1 MAGCSCGKAE
11 KCAGSRHP
19 DTQSSR
25 RFSQATPVL
34 HMERR
39 PGETFQ
45 EMAKRTGVAVPASEV
60 ELQRPQPFVRS
71 PQYT

>member
-1 MAGCSCGKAE
+1 MAGCSCGKRE

-25 RFSQATPVL
+25 RFTQTTPVL

-39 PGETFQ
+39 PGETFA
-45 EMAKRTGVAVPASEV
+45 ELHKRLEKSAPNT
-60 ELQRPQPFVRS
+60 
-71 PQYT
+71 